1 MVFLLIL
8 LPWLSHEIWNK
19 DISKQRLWKL
29 YMKYKLNKRLKGY
42 IKMVWNRSGKI
53 SYVQV
58 KQKNVTNKVKKLIKN
73 TLFKLHVIHQRRG
86 ALRTPANN

>member
-1 MVFLLIL
+1 MVFLFIL
-8 LPWLSHEIWNK
+8 LPWLSHELWNK

-73 TLFKLHVIHQRRG
+73 TLFKLHVIHQEG
-86 ALRTPANN
+86 H